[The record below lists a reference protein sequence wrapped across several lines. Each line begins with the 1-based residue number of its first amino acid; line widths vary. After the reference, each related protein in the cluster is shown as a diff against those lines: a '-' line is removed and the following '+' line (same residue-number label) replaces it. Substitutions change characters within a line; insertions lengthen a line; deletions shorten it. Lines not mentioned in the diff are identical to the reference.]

1 MINSSSTYKTTKFI
15 VKTYKFIKNYS
26 EAILKGIYMH
36 IYIYTASILQLFVMI
51 NSSSTYKTAAF
62 TA

>member
-26 EAILKGIYMH
+26 EGILKGIY
-36 IYIYTASILQLFVMI
+36 IYIYCKYLAVICDD
-51 NSSSTYKTAAF
+51 
-62 TA
+62 

>member
-26 EAILKGIYMH
+26 EGILKGIY

>member
-26 EAILKGIYMH
+26 EGNIYV
-36 IYIYTASILQLFVMI
+36 YIYTASILQLFVMI